1 MVDDDVRRLRKL
13 IKEGEK
19 KVIKERS
26 NDEFIARAFYVDG
39 KEVEPCRDTV
49 EQDEEATEQC
59 ESYDEDNEDYPTVG
73 RNGPYRRKAR
83 NDLVDRSIQ
92 SETYSSYR
100 RIPLFNPFRSIR
112 KMFLLMLIIFI
123 LWLFLGSITAS
134 FSKDNVSIAFGSAVD
149 KEIESVD
156 NNIYNQSL
164 ESMTSFMH
172 KIIPGAGAAIILLA
186 VFGGVA
192 IMIYTIVCATRN
204 RLF

>member
-112 KMFLLMLIIFI
+112 KMFLLMLIIF
-123 LWLFLGSITAS
+123 
-134 FSKDNVSIAFGSAVD
+134 
-149 KEIESVD
+149 
-156 NNIYNQSL
+156 
-164 ESMTSFMH
+164 
-172 KIIPGAGAAIILLA
+172 
-186 VFGGVA
+186 
-192 IMIYTIVCATRN
+192 
-204 RLF
+204 